1 MARPTLVAWIACAV
15 LAGAS
20 ALTAGGIAA
29 AKGGSGRAAIQ
40 PAGDALQ
47 PPSARPGEQTALPA
61 AVNAKAGGGT
71 ITRAE
76 VDAFL
81 AAHTEALKKKDRAGY
96 LAVADPG
103 RADVVGQQ
111 GQLFDNLVK
120 IPFAQADYQVSH
132 LQGGETTFQ
141 QAHATVDV
149 SFLHR
154 IAGVDAHPVEER
166 YRWTLARTG
175 PGGALAVTAATGA
188 PVEGVSWEKTYNYP
202 APWDAVANLDVQALG
217 HVVVLADPKAA
228 SLAQHDAKVIE
239 AAAEYDL
246 GRWAGASG
254 TAPGFVVFLTPDR
267 GLMGKLY
274 TGVDSLGRGNEVGLT
289 HGVTGPDDRTGYAS
303 ARITIDSGSD
313 DGYFSYDSAHMYV
326 IFRHEMTHAQV
337 MPLTDWS
344 GVSSGTS
351 SGGSSGGSS
360 GTQQD
365 TLWAVEGFAEW
376 TAESDHGVGDGPFVQ
391 DLAQYVARHGYPKT
405 LPPDSLVYSDD
416 PLTANAGYE
425 LAQLAIR
432 YMAKTYGVE
441 KVDKFVAALYGEE
454 GGGAAVDDAM
464 RSALGVSTG
473 QFTAGWISYLKDVA

>member
-1 MARPTLVAWIACAV
+1 MARPALVAWVTCAV
-15 LAGAS
+15 LAGAG
-20 ALTAGGIAA
+20 ALTVGGIAA
-29 AKGGSGRAAIQ
+29 AKVRIDDGKTAAGSTVIEAAGQ
-40 PAGDALQ
+40 ALP

-61 AVNAKAGGGT
+61 AVNGKAGGGT

-81 AAHTEALKKKDRAGY
+81 AAHTQALEKKDRAGY
-96 LAVADPG
+96 VAVADPG
-103 RADVVGQQ
+103 RADVVSQQ

-120 IPFAQADYQVSH
+120 IPFAQAAYQVSH
-132 LQGGETTFQ
+132 LEGGETTFQ

-175 PGGALAVTAATGA
+175 PGGALAITAATGT
-188 PVEGVSWEKTYNYP
+188 PVQGVSWQKTYNYP
-202 APWDAVANLDVQALG
+202 APWDAVPNLDVQAMS
-217 HVVVLADPKAA
+217 HVVILADPKAA
-228 SLAQHDAKVIE
+228 SLARHDAKVIE

-246 GRWAGASG
+246 GHWSGASG
-254 TAPGFVVFLTPDR
+254 TAPGFAVFLTPDR

-289 HGVTGPDDRTGYAS
+289 HGMTGPDDRTGYAS

-313 DGYFSYDSAHMYV
+313 DGYFSYDSSHMYV

-344 GVSSGTS
+344 GASHTP
-351 SGGSSGGSS
+351 
-360 GTQQD
+360 QD

-376 TAESDHGVGDGPFVQ
+376 TAESDRGVGDGPFVQ
-391 DLAQYVARHGYPKT
+391 DLAAYVSQHGYPKA
-405 LPPDSLVYSDD
+405 LPPDSLVYSGD
-416 PLTANAGYE
+416 PLTANAGYQ
-425 LAQLAIR
+425 LGQLAIR
-432 YMAKTYGVE
+432 YMAKTYGAE
-441 KVDKFVAALYGEE
+441 KVDKFVAALYGED
-454 GGGAAVDDAM
+454 GGGSAVDDAM
-464 RSALGVSTG
+464 RSALGVSAAE
-473 QFTAGWISYLKDVA
+473 FTSGWLGYLRGVV